1 MNVLLLTE
9 EPADHQLFQES
20 LVSLDSMARHRFTA
34 SGSIAEVWARLRAR
48 EIPLPSLIFV
58 DFELS
63 RTYDHELVQ
72 ILKSNPDLEAAPV
85 IVFADSA
92 EQEQIVA
99 TYRSPVACFVVFPR
113 DRELRRQKIHAC
125 LEFWSKYAEL
135 PELRRWWGDLV

>member
-9 EPADHQLFQES
+9 ESADHQLFQES
-20 LVSLDSMARHRFTA
+20 LSSLDSGSQHRFAA

-85 IVFADSA
+85 VVFADSA

-99 TYRSPVACFVVFPR
+99 AYRSPVACFVVFPQ
-113 DRELRRQKIHAC
+113 DREQRRQKVQAC
-125 LEFWSKYAEL
+125 LEFWGKYAEL
-135 PELRRWWGDLV
+135 PELRRWWGDL